1 MWPRSRE
8 SSITFNCLNLT
19 FNTSNDNCMSSN
31 LCNESKTSAS
41 DCNQQSIN
49 NDMCVGENFTPEC
62 FDTID
67 KQVSNGSVY
76 AMLPLKEGSDIP
88 GVSLAQLKV
97 CSLCHVWLYWRH
109 RTLLYDCRHL
119 HWRDLLSWWYLS
131 IIHGALKDGLNKPAI
146 SVSLLKLCV

>member
-1 MWPRSRE
+1 MRKRNIYVHSRYVFSTE
-8 SSITFNCLNLT
+8 GHLFPMTPEISLFAEHCTYLGSY
-19 FNTSNDNCMSSN
+19 
-31 LCNESKTSAS
+31 
-41 DCNQQSIN
+41 CNQQSIN

-97 CSLCHVWLYWRH
+97 CSLCHV
-109 RTLLYDCRHL
+109 
-119 HWRDLLSWWYLS
+119 
-131 IIHGALKDGLNKPAI
+131 
-146 SVSLLKLCV
+146 